1 MDGIGARLP
10 LERDDRFGNY
20 DLVTSYV
27 DEVKQNFKNLM
38 LTSPGERMMD
48 PDFGVGLRN
57 FLFEQKDHVMPKI
70 RQRIERQVRKYMPF
84 IRINKIL
91 FNHNNKVWLNMPKDI
106 IQRHTK
112 IFLLLLL
119 VP

>member
-1 MDGIGARLP
+1 
-10 LERDDRFGNY
+10 
-20 DLVTSYV
+20 
-27 DEVKQNFKNLM
+27 
-38 LTSPGERMMD
+38 MD

-91 FNHNNKVWLNMPKDI
+91 FNHNINPRTSNESTLLSLLIEYDVPSLNLSTNLI
-106 IQRHTK
+106 IQGED
-112 IFLLLLL
+112 
-119 VP
+119 VN